1 MKFVH
6 IADMHF
12 DTPFGSLD
20 SKKDLGEVR
29 RLEQRTVFKK
39 VIEYIKQNDIEFL
52 FISGDLYDQKFV
64 KQTTI
69 EYINNCFKEI
79 SSTKILI
86 SPGNHDPIIKN
97 SYYKQFS
104 WEENVYIFDAEVK
117 KYEFNDIN
125 VYGFGFNNY
134 YIEGSGVENIVL
146 DGKDK
151 INILIVHG
159 TLDGGTENQYNSI
172 SSNKLLNI
180 GFDYIALGHIHKPDL
195 SRNTII
201 YPGATI
207 SLGLDEPGEHG
218 MVIGEVNK
226 DKLTKQFI
234 KLDNRKFSD
243 KAVDISNIT
252 SELELI
258 EHINN
263 MPTKDNEDI
272 YMYKIIL
279 TGERKFKIDIFNI
292 LKLITNESVLKI
304 KDNTKTG
311 YDLEKISKE
320 NSLKGFFVKEMQKM
334 LEENPDKK
342 EEIEK
347 AIEIGLNNFNTGGG
361 AA

>member
-1 MKFVH
+1 
-6 IADMHF
+6 
-12 DTPFGSLD
+12 
-20 SKKDLGEVR
+20 
-29 RLEQRTVFKK
+29 
-39 VIEYIKQNDIEFL
+39 
-52 FISGDLYDQKFV
+52 
-64 KQTTI
+64 
-69 EYINNCFKEI
+69 
-79 SSTKILI
+79 
-86 SPGNHDPIIKN
+86 
-97 SYYKQFS
+97 
-104 WEENVYIFDAEVK
+104 
-117 KYEFNDIN
+117 
-125 VYGFGFNNY
+125 
-134 YIEGSGVENIVL
+134 
-146 DGKDK
+146 
-151 INILIVHG
+151 
-159 TLDGGTENQYNSI
+159 
-172 SSNKLLNI
+172 
-180 GFDYIALGHIHKPDL
+180 
-195 SRNTII
+195 
-201 YPGATI
+201 
-207 SLGLDEPGEHG
+207 